1 MKDKRNFPRLIIG
14 LIAVLVLSVV
24 ALNWQT
30 WAQST
35 GQSAIYAQIF
45 KTQTS
50 TGRSLIFV
58 DARGV
63 GATNHVFTWTT
74 AGVPGGCTLLIE
86 SSLDAVTWTT
96 ASTQTCTSSGS
107 VTLPD
112 ASYSFL
118 TANLSVL
125 TGGSTPSIDVAY
137 RGYLPGQGV
146 PVRPA
151 EGGTGSTTAF
161 TAGSV
166 LFSGASG
173 VYGQDNANLF
183 WDNSN
188 KRLCLLANSC
198 SNTLD
203 IGGAKFFVT
212 SLGAMTSYEAVARA
226 RVAGNVAATVQAA
239 AGQTANLHEWK
250 NSGGSVLASV
260 TSAGVITPTS
270 GIAATGKS
278 RFSTV
283 PIGFTAYGS
292 FGTNTTLVAGT
303 TYWAEVF
310 IPRNVT
316 LTGIGV
322 LNGAT
327 VGTNKWVV
335 GLYGSAGGSVL
346 ANSALAGATSSG
358 ADAFQELAFTGTYAA
373 VGPARYWIAFQSDGT
388 TDKART
394 IAASTFVDVL
404 TKSATGSFGTLPS
417 LTVPTTFTADV
428 GPAAYVY

>member
-1 MKDKRNFPRLIIG
+1 MEHKRSFPRAILG
-14 LIAVLVLSVV
+14 LIAVMVLSVV

-30 WAQST
+30 LAQST
-35 GQSAIYAQIF
+35 GQSAMYAQIF

-74 AGVPGGCTLLIE
+74 AGVPSGCTLLIE

-107 VTLPD
+107 VTLAD

-166 LFSGASG
+166 LFSGALG
-173 VYGQDNANLF
+173 VYTQDNANFF

-188 KRLCLLANSC
+188 KRLCLLAAAC

-203 IGGAKFFVT
+203 VGNGKFSVT
-212 SLGAMTSYEAVARA
+212 SNGLLTSYDATLRA
-226 RVAGNVAATVQAA
+226 RVAGSVASTVTGAA
-239 AGQTANLHEWK
+239 SQTAALSEWK
-250 NSGGSVLASV
+250 NSAGSVLASV
-260 TSAGVITPTS
+260 TAAGVITPTS
-270 GIAATGKS
+270 GIAGTGKS

-303 TYWAEVF
+303 IYWAEVF

-327 VGTNKWVV
+327 VGTDKWIV
-335 GLYGSAGGSVL
+335 GLYGSAGGAVL
-346 ANSALAGATSSG
+346 ANSALAGATASG
-358 ADAFQELAFTGTYAA
+358 ADAFQELAFTATYAA
-373 VGPARYWIAFQSDGT
+373 VGPARYWIAFQSNGT
-388 TDKART
+388 TAKIRT
-394 IAASTFVDVL
+394 IAVNTFVDVL
-404 TKSATGSFGTLPS
+404 TDSDTGSFGI
-417 LTVPTTFTADV
+417 LTALTAPTTFTADL
-428 GPAAYVY
+428 GPIAYVY